1 MVGKNIS
8 AALFVSIIVSLCLLW
23 TNHAYAQGA
32 AATLTGTVTDRSG
45 AVIPKAEISAKNAAT
60 GVARGGET
68 NSAGLYTVPGLPP
81 GNYAVSVTAAGFST
95 AVRTNITLTVG
106 VQQVLDFTMQ
116 VGQVSQTVEVTEEAP
131 NVELAS
137 STISGSVD
145 QRSVV
150 ELPLNGRS
158 WSDLATLQPGVSSIK
173 TLPNVTNPDRIGR
186 GLGNQLTIT
195 GARPQQNNY
204 LINGISMNDYT
215 NGAPGSMLGGNLGV
229 DAIQEFSVLTTN
241 YSAANGRTSGGVI
254 SAVTK
259 SGTNTFHGNAY
270 EFLRNSA
277 LDAANFFDNAGGI
290 TKPPFKRNQFGASA
304 GGPIRKDKTFIF
316 GDYEGLRQNL
326 GVTQFN
332 FVPTQS
338 MRDGIL
344 TYPDPTQFPTGCTQI
359 SQIQCQVT
367 VDPLVKPYF
376 AFYPLPNG
384 AIICPIDSCP
394 PGVGDT
400 GNFNFGGSQ
409 ISKEN
414 YFTVRL
420 DHNFST
426 KDQLFGTYMFDD
438 SPLTQNDEFN
448 TKIISARTRRQIV
461 TLQENHIFSPSF
473 LNSLRVGFNRS
484 FGASPLGATAV
495 NPLAAD
501 TSLGFAPGNTV
512 GQIHVPGLTDFSGG
526 LSTQAPQRWAWNSY
540 QGSDDIFLTRGV
552 HSIRFGANFE
562 RIQDNSFAVTAPGGT
577 FKFDSLFGFL
587 TNQPTSIRIALP
599 GLVTPRHLRQTIFGT
614 YVQDDI
620 RLLRNLTVN
629 LGLRY
634 EMATV
639 PSETS
644 GKLAS
649 LTSLT
654 GTALRLGNPLFSN
667 PTLRNFEPRVG
678 LAWDPFHN
686 GKTAVRSGFGMFDV
700 LPLPIELRGAVF
712 AVWPFFD
719 AASLA
724 NLPAGSFPIG
734 AFSDIHA
741 DETNA
746 RVDYFEPKPPRN
758 YVMQW
763 NLSVQ
768 QEITP
773 STAILVAYVGSRTIH
788 NVLQTD
794 NSNIVLPT
802 LTSAGYIWPCGPDPL
817 PPDGTGGPCV
827 SGFSPTGTNNNPI
840 LNPTLNPNVG
850 AISGTFFNSDAI
862 YHALQVQVTKKMSH
876 GFQAQASYTW
886 SRSIDTSSGST
897 DGDQFLNGIS
907 SLFFFDRRLRRG
919 PSDFNVGQNLVLT
932 YNWNIPTPR
941 GVSGLLAWPLSGWEW
956 GGILTAQGGV
966 PFTPLMDGDLL
977 GLNNSD
983 PFDFPARLP
992 GPGCQSAV
1000 NPGNP
1005 NNYIKLECLGP
1016 PTAPASFAA
1025 QCAPLTGAVA
1035 PPPSGQVYCANLL
1048 VSSGRNTLVGP
1059 GLVTFDMSLFKNIP
1073 IKRISETF
1081 NVQFRTEFFN
1091 ILNHANFSPPTDN
1104 NIIFDGSGA
1113 PVANAGA
1120 IDSTSTTSRQIQ
1132 FALKVVW

>member
-1 MVGKNIS
+1 MRRRMLGRKFR
-8 AALFVSIIVSLCLLW
+8 AALSVMTILPFYLPW
-23 TNHAYAQGA
+23 AAQGYAQGA
-32 AATLTGTVTDRSG
+32 GATLTGTVTDRSG
-45 AVIPKAEISAKNAAT
+45 AVIPKAEISVKNAAT
-60 GVARGGET
+60 GVTRNSET
-68 NSAGLYTVPGLPP
+68 NSAGFYTAPGLPP
-81 GNYAVSVTAAGFST
+81 GNYAVSVIAAGFST
-95 AVRTNITLTVG
+95 ALRTNVTLTVG
-106 VQQVLDFTMQ
+106 AQQVLDFTMQ
-116 VGQVSQTVEVTEEAP
+116 VGQVSQNVEVTEEAP
-131 NVELAS
+131 SIDLAS

-150 ELPLNGRS
+150 GLPLNGRS

-204 LINGISMNDYT
+204 LINGVSMNDYT

-259 SGTNTFHGNAY
+259 SGTNAFHGNAY

-277 LDAANFFDNAGGI
+277 LDADNFFDNANGI
-290 TKPPFKRNQFGASA
+290 KKPPFRRNQFGASA
-304 GGPIRKDKTFIF
+304 GGPIRKDKTFVF
-316 GDYEGLRQNL
+316 GDYEGLRQAL
-326 GVTQFN
+326 GVTQVN
-332 FVPTQS
+332 NVPS
-338 MRDGIL
+338 PAARNGIL
-344 TYPDPTQFPTGCTQI
+344 CAPPDCSTTT
-359 SQIQCQVT
+359 QVT
-367 VDPLVKPYF
+367 VDPLVNPYL
-376 AFYPLPNG
+376 AFYPLPNPNVPLL
-384 AIICPIDSCP
+384 CPFDSCV
-394 PGVGDT
+394 PGTGDT
-400 GNFNFGGSQ
+400 GIYSFAGSQ
-409 ISKEN
+409 ISTEN

-420 DHNFST
+420 DHNFSA
-426 KDQLFGTYMFDD
+426 KDQLFGTYMFDS
-438 SPLTQNDEFN
+438 SPLSQNDEFN
-448 TKIISARTRRQIV
+448 SKIIYARTRRQIV
-461 TLQENHIFSPSF
+461 TVQENHIFSPSF
-473 LNSLRVGFNRS
+473 LNSFRLGFNRS
-484 FGASPLGATAV
+484 FGASPLSATAV

-512 GQIHVPGLTDFSGG
+512 GIIRVPGLTDFSGG
-526 LSTQAPQRWAWNSY
+526 LSTQAPQLWAWNSF
-540 QGSDDIFLTRGV
+540 QESDDIFLTRGV
-552 HSIRFGANFE
+552 HSIRFGANVE
-562 RIQDNSFAVTAPGGT
+562 RIQDNSFSVTAPGGT
-577 FKFDSLFGFL
+577 FKFSSLSDFL
-587 TNQPTSIRIALP
+587 TNQPSNIRIAFP
-599 GLVTPRHLRQTIFGT
+599 GLITPRHLRQTIFGA
-614 YVQDDI
+614 YLQDDI
-620 RLLRNLTVN
+620 RVFRNLTVN

-649 LTSLT
+649 LTQLT
-654 GTALRLGNPLFSN
+654 GTELHLGNPLFAN
-667 PTLRNFEPRVG
+667 PTLHNFEPRVG

-686 GKTAVRSGFGMFDV
+686 GKTSVRSGFGMFDV

-724 NLPAGSFPIG
+724 QLPAGSFPIG
-734 AFSDIHA
+734 AFSLLKP

-763 NLSVQ
+763 NLSIQ

-773 STAILVAYVGSRTIH
+773 STAILVAYVGSRTVH

-794 NSNIVLPT
+794 NSDIVLPT
-802 LTSAGYIWPCGPDPL
+802 KLTPQGYLWPIPMTAPPVANTNLCPDASS
-817 PPDGTGGPCV
+817 PPCPWPV
-827 SGFSPTGTNNNPI
+827 
-840 LNPTLNPNVG
+840 LNPNVG
-850 AISGTFFNSDAI
+850 SISGTFFNSDAV

-907 SLFFFDRRLRRG
+907 SLFFFDRRVRRG

-932 YNWNIPTPR
+932 YDWNIPTPR

-966 PFTPLMDGDLL
+966 PFTPLLDGDFL
-977 GLNNSD
+977 GLNNTD
-983 PFDFPARLP
+983 PFDFPARLN
-992 GPGCQSAV
+992 GPGCNSAV

-1005 NNYIKLECLGP
+1005 NNYIKLEC
-1016 PTAPASFAA
+1016 FAF
-1025 QCAPLTGAVA
+1025 
-1035 PPPSGQVYCANLL
+1035 PSTPNLL

-1059 GLVTFDMSLFKNIP
+1059 GLVTFDMSLFKNNP

-1091 ILNHANFSPPTDN
+1091 ILNRPNFSPPTSN
-1104 NIIFDGSGA
+1104 NIIFDGDGNR
-1113 PVANAGA
+1113 VGNAGVV
-1120 IDSTSTTSRQIQ
+1120 DSTSTTSRQVQ

>member
-1 MVGKNIS
+1 MRRRMLGRTIS
-8 AALFVSIIVSLCLLW
+8 AVLSVSIILSLCLLW
-23 TNHAYAQGA
+23 TKQGYAQGA

-45 AVIPKAEISAKNAAT
+45 AVIPKAEISVKNTAT
-60 GVARGGET
+60 GVTRTSET
-68 NSAGLYTVPGLPP
+68 NSAGFYTAPGLPP

-131 NVELAS
+131 SIDLAS

-277 LDAANFFDNAGGI
+277 LDARNFFDGEQI
-290 TKPPFKRNQFGASA
+290 PPFRRNQFGASA
-304 GGPIRKDKTFIF
+304 GGPIQKDKTFVF
-316 GDYEGLRQNL
+316 GDYEGLRQAL
-326 GVTQFN
+326 GVSQFN
-332 FVPTQS
+332 IVPS
-338 MRDGIL
+338 PAARSGSL
-344 TYPDPTQFPTGCTQI
+344 CAPPDCSTTT
-359 SQIQCQVT
+359 QVT
-367 VDPLVKPYF
+367 VDPLVKPYL
-376 AFYPLPNG
+376 AFYPLPDPNEPLL
-384 AIICPIDSCP
+384 CPFDSCV
-394 PGVGDT
+394 PGTGDT
-400 GNFNFGGSQ
+400 GISRFAGSQ
-409 ISKEN
+409 ISTEN

-461 TLQENHIFSPSF
+461 TAQENHIFSSSF
-473 LNSLRVGFNRS
+473 LNSLRLGFNRS
-484 FGASPLGATAV
+484 FGASPLSATAV

-577 FKFDSLFGFL
+577 FKFDSLVGFL

-620 RLLRNLTVN
+620 RLFRNLTVN

-649 LTSLT
+649 LTTLT

-667 PTLRNFEPRVG
+667 PTFRNFEPRVG

-719 AASLA
+719 AASLS

-734 AFSDIHA
+734 AFSDIRA

-763 NLSVQ
+763 NLSIQ
-768 QEITP
+768 QQLAP

-802 LTSAGYIWPCGPDPL
+802 LTSAGYMWPCGPD
-817 PPDGTGGPCV
+817 GSGSPCV
-827 SGFSPTGTNNNPI
+827 SGFSPTGTDAKPV
-840 LNPTLNPNVG
+840 LNATLNPNVG

-907 SLFFFDRRLRRG
+907 SLFFFDRRVRRA

-932 YNWNIPTPR
+932 YDWNIPTPR

-977 GLNNSD
+977 GLNNTD

-1005 NNYIKLECLGP
+1005 DNYIKLECLGL

-1025 QCAPLTGAVA
+1025 QCAPLTGATA
-1035 PPPSGQVYCANLL
+1035 PAPSGQVYCANLL

-1059 GLVTFDMSLFKNIP
+1059 GLATFDMSLFKNIP
-1073 IKRISETF
+1073 IKKISETF

-1091 ILNHANFSPPTDN
+1091 LFNRPNFSPPTDN
-1104 NIIFDGSGA
+1104 NIIFDGTGA
-1113 PVANAGA
+1113 PVGGAGVV
-1120 IDSTSTTSRQIQ
+1120 DLTSTTSRQIQ